1 MVQVGE
7 HLLYPT
13 VKQYTVKKKFMNN
26 NNNNLILT
34 SFTSFVCVSNTN
46 NKATLCCSLFSKTQN
61 ITKNNTIAIGDI

>member
-26 NNNNLILT
+26 NNNNLVLT

-46 NKATLCCSLFSKTQN
+46 KKVSVSKTQKN
-61 ITKNNTIAIGDI
+61 AKNNTIAIGEK